1 MQHGVPMDLLKVLIV
16 FAFALVILNMLTNGY
31 VWQKLTSYNSEALS
45 KGVAC
50 AIGLYFLPPLKHIGG
65 FWIPIPDA
73 SDLIIGAFLTIV
85 IYTFLKEHVDFN
97 FPLIILLYVT
107 ILGLMKLAAFAITMY
122 AGAECF
128 YIAKTGS
135 VLFEPLFWV
144 SLIVGLP
151 ALIWFLIKIKLE
163 S

>member
-1 MQHGVPMDLLKVLIV
+1 M
-16 FAFALVILNMLTNGY
+16 
-31 VWQKLTSYNSEALS
+31 
-45 KGVAC
+45 
-50 AIGLYFLPPLKHIGG
+50 
-65 FWIPIPDA
+65 
-73 SDLIIGAFLTIV
+73 
-85 IYTFLKEHVDFN
+85 
-97 FPLIILLYVT
+97 LYVT